1 MREGGLTVTAAEDIT
16 QHVEHTWVHCVG
28 IGEAVTETV

>member
-1 MREGGLTVTAAEDIT
+1 VTAAEDIT

-28 IGEAVTETV
+28 IGRPRDLIRFPGTRFS